1 MKKLKLF
8 SVLLLSGL
16 LAVSCSDDEV
26 ISPTNDVMNV
36 KGSET
41 FGKDGALSGA
51 HYNLNIIGVKNTK
64 TAVMDG
70 SNGHVIFVGLG
81 SKNAEDFV
89 TTRIYLYDSE
99 ISTDSDADFRV
110 LDANGTDGEA
120 SFELPKP
127 GYDAYVIGGD
137 MTGVNTVSDYSIY
150 VRPLGKP
157 GGWSTITTCADLVD
171 QDALFGMLPVADQ
184 KTVKNAIDDG
194 TGAYCSVEQVGSDVT
209 LRTKGK
215 TTFANVTAELTS
227 IVFKIE
233 VWIDANGDTV
243 VDEGEVTISYVRVPI
258 FDDMID
264 GEYWKYDNNGLKLLQ
279 CRFYPF
285 GTEIT
290 ESDLT
295 SGW

>member
-26 ISPTNDVMNV
+26 ISPTDDAMNV

-41 FGKDGALSGA
+41 FAKTGAPSGT
-51 HYNLNIIGVKNTK
+51 HYNLNIIGVQNPK

-81 SKNAEDFV
+81 SSKNATDFV
-89 TTRIYLYDSE
+89 TTRIYLFDSE
-99 ISTDSDADFRV
+99 LSTDSDADFWV
-110 LDANGTDGEA
+110 LDANGTDGVA

-127 GYDAYVIGGD
+127 GYDAYVLPSSEPV
-137 MTGVNTVSDYSIY
+137 MSDYSIF

-157 GGWSTITTCADLVD
+157 GGWSTITTCADLVN
-171 QDALFGMLPVADQ
+171 QDALFGMLPDADQ
-184 KTVKNAIDDG
+184 KTIKNAIDDF
-194 TGAYCSVEQVGSDVT
+194 TGAYCSVEQVGADVT

-264 GEYWKYDNNGLKLLQ
+264 NEYWKYDNNGLKLLQ
-279 CRFYPF
+279 CRFYPV
-285 GTEIT
+285 GTDVSIK
-290 ESDLT
+290 DDIIL
-295 SGW
+295 GW